1 VLLRK
6 KRKGKLTQKIGT
18 PPGTLIYTGD
28 NKDVKPRIR
37 VFEFDEESYKEKE
50 LSSLDDWDFSPDS
63 GTVYWVDVV
72 GLSDSEE
79 LFRKL
84 RDLCGIHLLV
94 LEDVLNV
101 NHRPKAEYFDDY
113 IFVILKML
121 TYADDNGVGVES
133 EQVSLIWGSNYVV
146 TFQEREG
153 DVFEGIRD
161 RIRNNKGIVRKEKAC
176 YLAYLLID
184 SVVDNYFAVL
194 EKLGERVE
202 EFEERVIKD
211 PSYEIVGN
219 IHDLKRELIELRK
232 SIWPLREVLGVLY
245 KEDSDMTKP
254 CAVYFRDVYDHT
266 VEIMDI
272 VETYRE
278 MASGLLDVF
287 LSSLSNKM
295 NEVMKVLTMIATIF
309 IPLTFIAGIYGM
321 NFKYMPELDWKWGYP
336 LVLIVM
342 VFISI
347 CMVLYFKRKRW
358 L

>member
-1 VLLRK
+1 MKSPTRK
-6 KRKGKLTQKIGT
+6 K
-18 PPGTLIYTGD
+18 
-28 NKDVKPRIR
+28 
-37 VFEFDEESYKEKE
+37 EF
-50 LSSLDDWDFSPDS
+50 LSLDDWDFSPGSD
-63 GTVYWVDVV
+63 TVYWVDVV
-72 GLSDSEE
+72 GLSNSEE

-84 RDLCGIHLLV
+84 RELWGIHLLV

-113 IFVILKML
+113 FFVILKML
-121 TYADDNGVGVES
+121 TYTGDNGIEVES
-133 EQVSLIWGSNYVV
+133 EQVSFIWGSNYVL

-153 DVFEGIRD
+153 DVFEAIRD

-202 EFEERVIKD
+202 GFEELVIAD
-211 PSYEIVGN
+211 PSYEIVGK

-245 KEDSDMTKP
+245 KGDLDMAKS

-266 VEIMDI
+266 VEIIDI

-278 MASGLLDVF
+278 MVSGLLDVF

-295 NEVMKVLTMIATIF
+295 NEVMKVLTIIATIF

-321 NFKYMPELDWKWGYP
+321 NFKYMPELDWEWGYP

-342 VFISI
+342 AFISI
-347 CMVLYFKRKRW
+347 CMVLYFKRKKW